1 MDFFFGA
8 AARDSEEGDQV
19 IDPAQLKY
27 LWTQKLTNTTAGAC
41 SSYLAARLLGMG
53 FKYVSDSGL
62 VQSSEFL
69 RHQKQ
74 VLIPFAKKA
83 LEHLLV
89 QGFVVYGVTP
99 RYKTRGNLASPYVCT
114 SDHFTA
120 KKSHASNGGETL
132 SVTHKGSNK
141 KLYCFVLDSPTSDGT
156 LTSRLALVSKQ
167 ISYLDDL
174 EKTDIQAYSI
184 RARPPVLTKA
194 KTDTSF
200 DSRDVISGSVP
211 GFRAQEEEDN
221 MGVRNQITAA
231 QFKQQQQLI
240 RTLNDRQINT
250 SSGFWTNDRDPS
262 QMSRNLESETIDYV
276 PKFIPLP
283 NDSEVAKFDLP
294 EEKKD
299 LVHVQKYIKG
309 QICMGMGVP
318 EHFISPSGT
327 GAGFGEKS
335 MRLSNEYM
343 RMSIS
348 PIKEAINLLMI
359 HIYEVCF
366 GTEDNVSHD
375 VECYFP
381 STQNPEMILELYK
394 SNLLTKKTLA
404 RTFGP
409 IYDLDSE
416 DMFGSDF

>member
-120 KKSHASNGGETL
+120 KNSHASNGGETL

-167 ISYLDDL
+167 ISYLD
-174 EKTDIQAYSI
+174 EHCAYLSDRI
-184 RARPPVLTKA
+184 LVHA
-194 KTDTSF
+194 S
-200 DSRDVISGSVP
+200 
-211 GFRAQEEEDN
+211 
-221 MGVRNQITAA
+221 
-231 QFKQQQQLI
+231 LI
-240 RTLNDRQINT
+240 
-250 SSGFWTNDRDPS
+250 FFA
-262 QMSRNLESETIDYV
+262 YV
-276 PKFIPLP
+276 PRI
-283 NDSEVAKFDLP
+283 V
-294 EEKKD
+294 
-299 LVHVQKYIKG
+299 
-309 QICMGMGVP
+309 C
-318 EHFISPSGT
+318 
-327 GAGFGEKS
+327 
-335 MRLSNEYM
+335 RLSRRAFHVLITYP
-343 RMSIS
+343 RHS
-348 PIKEAINLLMI
+348 PTR
-359 HIYEVCF
+359 C
-366 GTEDNVSHD
+366 
-375 VECYFP
+375 
-381 STQNPEMILELYK
+381 
-394 SNLLTKKTLA
+394 
-404 RTFGP
+404 RTRLFHKR
-409 IYDLDSE
+409 S
-416 DMFGSDF
+416 SS